1 VTHVHD
7 TARLHRHHADAAVEA
22 PADRRRIALVI
33 LCFCAL
39 TTAVDMT
46 ITNVALPSI
55 GQDLDAPT
63 SELQWVVDAY
73 NIVLAGLLV
82 LGGGLADRYGRRRI
96 FLVGYAVFGLA
107 CLVAALSSTTQA
119 LIASRA
125 LMGVGAAGVIS
136 PALAIIAGLY
146 PPEERAGAIGLWA
159 MFGAA
164 GLALGPIAGG
174 LLLDRFWWGSVF
186 LVNVP
191 LVAIGV
197 AVGRRVI
204 PESYGGSR
212 GRLDVAGALLSVA
225 GLAVLLFGVIE
236 GPGRGWGSPEV
247 VASLVGGLVLLLA
260 FVVRELRTASPLF
273 DVRIAAR
280 PVVAATAVTLF
291 VAYVVFTGMLFLLP
305 QYFSAV
311 AGESIVSV
319 GLLLVPFAG
328 TFGILSMRSGAAVE
342 RAGARR
348 AITAGLGT
356 CAIGMVLLAVT
367 VHETVVWTVLAT
379 MVAAAG
385 MSLLIAP
392 ASTVLMNDLPLAK
405 AGDGSSFSM
414 VSRFV
419 GAAVGVAVIGSVF
432 AAAYAADLPGAG
444 APPTSGAL
452 SGAAR
457 DAFAS
462 AAAAGY
468 LVIAAMAAVAAV
480 TAWFALRRVRSE

>member
-1 VTHVHD
+1 
-7 TARLHRHHADAAVEA
+7 
-22 PADRRRIALVI
+22 
-33 LCFCAL
+33 
-39 TTAVDMT
+39 
-46 ITNVALPSI
+46 
-55 GQDLDAPT
+55 
-63 SELQWVVDAY
+63 
-73 NIVLAGLLV
+73 
-82 LGGGLADRYGRRRI
+82 
-96 FLVGYAVFGLA
+96 
-107 CLVAALSSTTQA
+107 

-419 GAAVGVAVIGSVF
+419 GAAVGVAVIGSVV